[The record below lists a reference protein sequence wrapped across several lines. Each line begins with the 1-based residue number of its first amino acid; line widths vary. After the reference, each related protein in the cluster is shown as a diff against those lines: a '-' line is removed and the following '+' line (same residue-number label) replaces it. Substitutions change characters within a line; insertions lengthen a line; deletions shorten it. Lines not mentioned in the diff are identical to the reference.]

1 MPRNPSISL
10 LVPAFGFLALTWIL
24 LVLYFDIGAVDD
36 ADLAIPIRVVD
47 PSKNP
52 FPEIR
57 DHELDE
63 NELED
68 FLCVKGMMSGSE
80 KMDSAFIREMLA
92 RHRPLLDRF
101 HRYSAMEDWQ
111 RDHSSGFRASHMYAK
126 HWADIVALVL
136 ADGVRLAGEAKTSE
150 AIDVNLSVLRFAA
163 RFQSGGTNRIEWL
176 TARNIRVDAYRGLA
190 NLIAQ
195 VPLENVEI
203 LRIAEAIN
211 SPTLSDE
218 HFGLMLRI
226 DYAETSDLITTS
238 ANSLRTTGKS
248 WIPHRALYKRN

>member
-1 MPRNPSISL
+1 MPRKPSISL
-10 LVPAFGFLALTWIL
+10 LVPAFGFLALAWIL

-36 ADLAIPIRVVD
+36 EDLAIPIRVVD

-63 NELED
+63 NELAD
-68 FLCVKGMMSGSE
+68 FLRIKGMMLGSE
-80 KMDSAFIREMLA
+80 EMDSAFIGEMLA

-190 NLIAQ
+190 NVIAQ
-195 VPLENVEI
+195 VPLENVEL

-211 SPTLSDE
+211 SPTLRDE

-248 WIPHRALYKRN
+248 WIPHRALYRKN